1 MMQHTFLRRLFYYL
15 IGVGIGLIFV
25 FFVFGNRGCSWLPQ
39 NKVKETINHKI
50 LISASKKIPANNIQK
65 IIEESEVNFDK
76 SNKSSSF
83 KTYLFETTS
92 IAGITTPFYITFT
105 SDSYL
110 AVVHDDPN
118 QLQAFKTDTF
128 LKIINLPEEKFSL
141 FNFDVSQQLLSK
153 LKQAQFNRENYSKT
167 LLNTGFIQY
176 NFQKNNNT
184 EAVFL
189 LANGLDSTL
198 MYFTWKDVILT
209 PVKVNPNNTTPN

>member
-1 MMQHTFLRRLFYYL
+1 MMQNTFLRRLFYYL
-15 IGVGIGLIFV
+15 IGVSIGLIFV

-50 LISASKKIPANNIQK
+50 LISASKKISAKNIQK
-65 IIEESEVNFDK
+65 ILEDSEVNFDK
-76 SNKSSSF
+76 SNKNTAF
-83 KTYLFETTS
+83 KTYLFES
-92 IAGITTPFYITFT
+92 AENKNQFYITFT

-110 AVVHDDPN
+110 AVVHDELN

-176 NFQKNNNT
+176 NVQKNNNT

>member
-1 MMQHTFLRRLFYYL
+1 MQNTFLRRLFYYL
-15 IGVGIGLIFV
+15 IGVSIGLIFV

-50 LISASKKIPANNIQK
+50 LISASKKISAKNIQK
-65 IIEESEVNFDK
+65 ILEDSEVNFDK
-76 SNKSSSF
+76 SNKNTAF
-83 KTYLFETTS
+83 KTYLFES
-92 IAGITTPFYITFT
+92 AENKNQFYITFT

-110 AVVHDDPN
+110 AVVHDELN

-176 NFQKNNNT
+176 NVQKNNNT

-198 MYFTWKDVILT
+198 MYFRWKDVILT

>member
-1 MMQHTFLRRLFYYL
+1 MMQNTFLRRLFYYL
-15 IGVGIGLIFV
+15 IGVSIGLIFV

-39 NKVKETINHKI
+39 NKVKETIKHKI
-50 LISASKKIPANNIQK
+50 LINASKKISAKNIQK
-65 IIEESEVNFDK
+65 ILEDSEVNFDK
-76 SNKSSSF
+76 SNKNNAF
-83 KTYLFETTS
+83 KTYLFES
-92 IAGITTPFYITFT
+92 SENKNQFYITFT

-153 LKQAQFNRENYSKT
+153 LKQAQFNRESYSKT

-189 LANGLDSTL
+189 LKSSLDSTL

-209 PVKVNPNNTTPN
+209 PVKVNPNNTKSN

>member
-1 MMQHTFLRRLFYYL
+1 MQNTFLRRLFYYL
-15 IGVGIGLIFV
+15 IGVSIGLIFV

-50 LISASKKIPANNIQK
+50 LISASKKISAKNIQK
-65 IIEESEVNFDK
+65 ILEDSEVNFDK
-76 SNKSSSF
+76 SNKNTAF
-83 KTYLFETTS
+83 KTYLFES
-92 IAGITTPFYITFT
+92 AENKNQFYITFT

-110 AVVHDDPN
+110 AVVHDDLN

-176 NFQKNNNT
+176 NVQKNNNT

-198 MYFTWKDVILT
+198 MYFRWKDVILT

>member
-1 MMQHTFLRRLFYYL
+1 MMQNTFLRRLFYYL
-15 IGVGIGLIFV
+15 IGVSIGLIFV

-39 NKVKETINHKI
+39 NKVKETIKHKI
-50 LISASKKIPANNIQK
+50 LINASKQISAKNIQK
-65 IIEESEVNFDK
+65 ILEDSEVNFDK
-76 SNKSSSF
+76 SNKNTAF
-83 KTYLFETTS
+83 KTYLFES
-92 IAGITTPFYITFT
+92 AENKNQFYITFT

-189 LANGLDSTL
+189 LKSSLDSTL

-209 PVKVNPNNTTPN
+209 PVKVNPNNAKSN